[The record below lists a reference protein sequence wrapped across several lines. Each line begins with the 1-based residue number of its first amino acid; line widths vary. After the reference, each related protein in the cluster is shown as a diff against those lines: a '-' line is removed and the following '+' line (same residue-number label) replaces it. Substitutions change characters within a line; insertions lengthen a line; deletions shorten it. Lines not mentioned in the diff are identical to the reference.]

1 MQKVVVQIVIFVGLF
16 FMTWFSFRQVDWMKN
31 FNIAQKTK
39 STEEKLGD
47 FIWEALV
54 RAEDEIKDR
63 KIITPVDSL
72 LTRICISNKID
83 RKKIKLHILN
93 SSEVNAFALP
103 NHHLVVFSGLIN
115 ESINENELSGVIS
128 HELAHIE
135 LNHVMKKLV
144 KEVGLSVLL
153 SMTTGSGG
161 EVVKEI
167 VRLKWMIANC
177 DDYGFS
183 WEVVPEEPWHIRYT
197 KGDDVP
203 EAVKAWMAA
212 NPSEVCAP
220 GQQSAPAP
228 QLSPQAVSAP
238 EPAPVVAT
246 APVAVQAN
254 GPVLRGKANAA
265 SNPVLKLGSEGSA
278 VKTLQQLLVKAG
290 VQCATDGKFG
300 PKTEQAVKNFQS
312 KVGIEQ
318 TGVVNNKTWMK
329 INP

>member
-16 FMTWFSFRQVDWMKN
+16 FMTWFSFRQVDWMKA
-31 FNIAQKTK
+31 FNVSQKTK

-54 RAEDEIKDR
+54 RTEDEIKDR

-167 VRLKWMIANC
+167 VRLISSSAYDRSLETEADLQAVEYMLKSHLNPEALANFLYRLSNNK
-177 DDYGFS
+177 DDLS
-183 WEVVPEEPWHIRYT
+183 KHLDWVSTHPNPEERAETIIDNSHDRKVT
-197 KGDDVP
+197 FK
-203 EAVKAWMAA
+203 
-212 NPSEVCAP
+212 
-220 GQQSAPAP
+220 
-228 QLSPQAVSAP
+228 
-238 EPAPVVAT
+238 
-246 APVAVQAN
+246 
-254 GPVLRGKANAA
+254 PVLTKREWEA
-265 SNPVLKLGSEGSA
+265 
-278 VKTLQQLLVKAG
+278 LQKR
-290 VQCATDGKFG
+290 
-300 PKTEQAVKNFQS
+300 
-312 KVGIEQ
+312 IEKD
-318 TGVVNNKTWMK
+318 N
-329 INP
+329 